1 MLAFVLIVSFHEV
14 ILGADEHAFQQFI
27 ECAFNSQGQ
36 VDRSWRYGYD
46 GKDVMHVD
54 LASETVVGTSEPG
67 KRLAEERKST
77 EYIRRKEEKLK
88 IVCSAVKTV
97 FLKSNN
103 TLSRAAKPAVLL
115 FSYGDQGQEYLKC
128 VVRGF
133 YPNVIRVRWT
143 QKGRPVYFGVSTT
156 GILPHTDGTFQM
168 TSYLSLGNMTAHG
181 VTCEIEHLSIDG
193 KLRKNYGD
201 NPWFRSQITVAVVAF
216 ILGFALPMCP
226 TAVMFVRKRHYQTT
240 KSHDDETNGA
250 SDESEAS
257 LSLSVMNIS
266 QET

>member
-1 MLAFVLIVSFHEV
+1 MLAFLLIVSFHEV
-14 ILGADEHAFQQFI
+14 ILGADEHAFQQII

-54 LASETVVGTSEPG
+54 LASETVVGTSEIG

-97 FLKSNN
+97 FQKSNN
-103 TLSRAAKPAVLL
+103 SLSMAAKPAVLL
-115 FSYGDQGQEYLKC
+115 FYNGDQGREYLKC

-133 YPNVIRVRWT
+133 YPNVIRVGWT
-143 QKGRPVYFGVSTT
+143 QNGKPIYFGVSTT

-168 TSYLSLGNMTAHG
+168 TSYLSLSNVTAHG
-181 VTCEIEHLSIDG
+181 VTCVIEHLSIDG
-193 KLRKNYGD
+193 KLRKSYGD
-201 NPWFRSQITVAVVAF
+201 YPGFLSQITGAVVAF

-226 TAVMFVRKRHYQTT
+226 TAVIFVWKRHQTT

-250 SDESEAS
+250 SDASEAS
-257 LSLSVMNIS
+257 LSLNVMNIS